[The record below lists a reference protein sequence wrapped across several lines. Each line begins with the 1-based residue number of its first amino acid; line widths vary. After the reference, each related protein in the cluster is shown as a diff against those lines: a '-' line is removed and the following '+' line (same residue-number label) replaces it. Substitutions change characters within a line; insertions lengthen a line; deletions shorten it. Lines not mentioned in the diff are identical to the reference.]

1 LAQKDYLIALGIW
14 LAYVS
19 ADFLYRLLGKYV
31 LAPKMGEYAA
41 HIIGVVILIGL
52 VVAFSYMFVKSVQIQ
67 SCNRSDFLFIGILWF
82 MLSATITIGYS
93 RYIGE
98 DNWEPFL
105 KEIDISRGGLRGLVL
120 LAELVVPFIVGTIR
134 LNRHFKRRRRRSYRT

>member
-1 LAQKDYLIALGIW
+1 MAQKDYLIALGIW
-14 LAYVS
+14 VAYVS
-19 ADFLYRLLGKYV
+19 ADFLCELLREHV
-31 LAPKMGEYAA
+31 LAPELGEYTA
-41 HIIGVVILIGL
+41 HVIGVVILVGL

-67 SCNRSDFLFIGILWF
+67 NCNRADFFFIGILWF

-105 KEIDISRGGLRGLVL
+105 KEIDISKVGLRGLVL
-120 LAELVVPFIVGTIR
+120 LAELVFPFIFGTIR